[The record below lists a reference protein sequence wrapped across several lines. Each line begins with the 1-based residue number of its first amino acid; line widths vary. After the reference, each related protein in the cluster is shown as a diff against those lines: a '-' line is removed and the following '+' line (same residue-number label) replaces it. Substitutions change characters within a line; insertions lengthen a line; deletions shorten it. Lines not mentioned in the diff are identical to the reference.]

1 MKERGAIAK
10 KIFYYSFI
18 IVFTILKIFRK
29 TREYN
34 FMFIICNEHGNGVG
48 RKSMIRYK
56 TRLIIV
62 HSCNIY

>member
-1 MKERGAIAK
+1 MKERGVSIIK
-10 KIFYYSFI
+10 EIFYYSFI
-18 IVFTILKIFRK
+18 IVLMIRCLKRD
-29 TREYN
+29 YD
-34 FMFIICNEHGNGVG
+34 FMFTICNEHGNGVG